1 MSTLFL
7 LVIIISVYCFNI
19 KDNTSVPT
27 RVSLQQFSSAKVTKI
42 IEDKAFEDS
51 WTEGLRIGSQF
62 LQIEILSGKYKG
74 EKLETPNYLSAYYN
88 IDAKVGSKIIVKL
101 DKNKSGNIYVVSVF
115 NYDRLRLL
123 FLVLFLFVV
132 VTIIV
137 GGMKGL
143 RAIVGLI
150 FTFVLLWFLLLPMI
164 IKGYSPIYSTIF
176 IITITTIFSLTI
188 LNGFSK
194 KTLCS
199 IGGCIGGVMIAGLFT
214 FVIGKVAHINGF
226 NMEEAESIVLLASDD
241 GIKIKGLLVCSIL
254 ISSLGAVMD
263 IAMSIT
269 SSMHEIIS
277 INGNINSKEL
287 FFRGMNVGHDAMGT
301 MTNTLI
307 LAFVGASF
315 NMLILFRIYNYPT
328 IEFLNSNFV
337 WLELIKGIAGSI
349 GIILSVPLTAYIG
362 SRLFTNISRE

>member
-1 MSTLFL
+1 MSFIFI
-7 LVIIISVYCFNI
+7 LVISILIFCFNK

-42 IEDKAFEDS
+42 IEDKASEDS
-51 WTEGLRIGSQF
+51 WTEGLRIGSQY
-62 LQIEILSGKYKG
+62 LKIEILSGKYKG
-74 EKLETPNYLSAYYN
+74 ERLETPNYLNAYYN
-88 IDAKVGSKIIVKL
+88 IDVKEGSKIIVKL
-101 DKNKSGNIYVVSVF
+101 DKNESGNVYVVSVF
-115 NYDRLRLL
+115 NYDRLWLL
-123 FLVLFLFVV
+123 FIVLLLFVLT
-132 VTIIV
+132 TIIV

-150 FTFVLLWFLLLPMI
+150 FTFILLWFLLLPMI

-199 IGGCIGGVMIAGLFT
+199 ICGCIGGVIIAGFLT
-214 FVIGKVAHINGF
+214 LVIGKVAHINGF
-226 NMEEAESIVLLASDD
+226 NMDEAESIVLLASDD
-241 GIKIKGLLVCSIL
+241 GLKIKGLLVCSIL

-269 SSMHEIIS
+269 SSMYEIIS
-277 INGNINSKEL
+277 INNNLTKKEM

-307 LAFVGASF
+307 LAFVGASL
-315 NMLILFRIYNYPT
+315 NMLILFRIYDYPM
-328 IEFLNSNFV
+328 IEFINSNFV

-349 GIILSVPLTAYIG
+349 GIILSVPLTAYVG
-362 SRLFTNISRE
+362 SRLFVKN